1 MPAQYDAEQLKRRF
15 DIVNER
21 LRGIEGQLELLSEKA
36 GVPYSPPSEDVP
48 AEVVQLAEAGKTLEA
63 IKRYRELTN
72 APYEQAR
79 DLVMAL

>member
-21 LRGIEGQLELLSEKA
+21 LRGIEDQLALLSEKA

-48 AEVVQLAEAGKTLEA
+48 AEVVALAEAGKTMDA

-72 APYEQAR
+72 APFEQAR
-79 DLVMAL
+79 DIVMAL